1 MERSVEMLAALQLFI
16 LGLSHI
22 VQHRA
27 WAEFFIML
35 REKGAAGNFLNA
47 FLHIGIGTLV
57 VSFHS
62 VWSGIPVVL
71 TVLGWAWVLKGFLYF
86 VVPRIGLRSLG
97 LVSTENSHRFA
108 VAGGLMVVVSG
119 LLAYD
124 LVTA

>member
-1 MERSVEMLAALQLFI
+1 VERSIEMLVALQMFI

-27 WAEFFIML
+27 WADFFILL
-35 REKGAAGNFLNA
+35 REKGAAGNFFNA
-47 FLHIGIGTLV
+47 FLHTGVGTLV
-57 VSFHS
+57 VSFHN

-86 VVPRIGLRSLG
+86 VVPSIGLRSLR
-97 LVSTENSHRFA
+97 LVSIENSRRFA
-108 VAGGLMVVVSG
+108 VAGVFMIFVSG